1 MLPWVYSSYFD
12 LQSTLVFA
20 LRCRTEEINMRTLRM
35 WHLAITLMGC
45 TVLNVTAKPAPVL
58 ADGANNRESQVTIPA
73 TTPLAVKLDQ
83 VVSARTVKSGE
94 GFTVTFSEPVRV
106 DGTVVI
112 PAGAAGA
119 GFVSSNSQNGTEMEL
134 NSVFVNG
141 RSYRVTTSPIPFNS
155 KSTLR
160 AGTKFTFDL
169 MLSLKVVE

>member
-1 MLPWVYSSYFD
+1 MRI
-12 LQSTLVFA
+12 
-20 LRCRTEEINMRTLRM
+20 LRSWLIP
-35 WHLAITLMGC
+35 IILMGP
-45 TVLNVTAKPAPVL
+45 TVMSVTAESGSAL
-58 ADGANNRESQVTIPA
+58 TNGGHNRESKVTIPA
-73 TTPLAVKLDQ
+73 TTQLSVKLDQ
-83 VVSARTVKSGE
+83 VVSARTVKSGD

-112 PAGAAGA
+112 PSGAAGA

-141 RSYRVTTSPIPFNS
+141 RSYRVTTSPIPFNP